1 MNGMGVLDIL
11 GPFALVVAAIAA
23 VAAVYFIFTAIKDR
37 RARAREERLA
47 AEARARRTALRRR
60 GSHRSDGS
68 GSHMR

>member
-23 VAAVYFIFTAIKDR
+23 VAVVYFLFTAVKDR
-37 RARAREERLA
+37 RARIREERLA
-47 AEARARRTALRRR
+47 AEARARRTAPRRSGTR
-60 GSHRSDGS
+60 RSAGS